1 MAIDA
6 SIPLGGMGQ
15 QRPMNPLQSMSEM
28 MALRGNMLQQGA
40 LQAQMGANVAQSEAI
55 RNATDPTSG
64 KTDWGRAQSLLAQDP
79 RGAYNAPQFAKNV
92 QEMQHGQVKFDA
104 DKLDLA
110 LKQQSSLRQQLG
122 GLMGDPR
129 FGKADMSTSIADL
142 VLKGIETGTIPQE
155 LAMRELQNLPSDPGQ
170 QAQFVRNHWLASLKG
185 EVQLQALKPDVQ
197 TIDTGGAINIVPIDP
212 MTGAPKGATSFQ
224 KSLTPGEA
232 AQRVQTFQDGQPGTV
247 SMGSLAGGGQGGAGG
262 LGDGSYAGG
271 GGGSAPG
278 GFLPTGPA
286 LGQEAAASTLGT
298 EMGKAVANL
307 SAQAEAAP
315 QRVYMLQELQRTAKD
330 FTPGATADWALQAKN
345 LAMSIAPDVAAKIG
359 IDPTKIASQQE
370 FNKYATQLAI
380 AQAGTLGAGTDSKL
394 ATALSGNPNQKMNG
408 LSVDHLTRAMIGMER
423 ATQAKNAAWQQA
435 GLGPDKFGQWSAQW
449 NRAVDPRVF
458 VVDQMDRAAAQKMIG
473 SLSPKDRDAF
483 AASYRAAVGAGI
495 LPHPGGQ

>member
-1 MAIDA
+1 MPIDA
-6 SIPLGGMGQ
+6 SIPLGGTAQ
-15 QRPMNPLQSMSEM
+15 QQPINPLQAMSQM
-28 MALRGNMLQQGA
+28 IAARGNMLQQGA

-64 KTDWGRAQSLLAQDP
+64 RTDWARAQSLLAQDP
-79 RGAYNAPQFAKNV
+79 RGAYNAPQFAKSV

-104 DKLDLA
+104 DKFDLA
-110 LKQQSSLRQQLG
+110 VKQVSSLRQQLG
-122 GLMGDPR
+122 GLMADPR
-129 FGKADMSTSIADL
+129 FGKGDMTAAIGDL
-142 VLKGIETGTIPQE
+142 VLKGIDNGTIPPE
-155 LAMRELQNLPSDPGQ
+155 MAARELDSIPRDPAQ
-170 QAQFVRNHWLASLKG
+170 QAQFIRNHWMASLKG

-247 SMGSLAGGGQGGAGG
+247 AMGSLVGGGAGG
-262 LGDGSYAGG
+262 FGDGSYAGG
-271 GGGSAPG
+271 AGGGGAPG

-330 FTPGATADWALQAKN
+330 FTPGATADWSLQAKN
-345 LAMSIAPDVAAKIG
+345 LASSIAPDVAAKIG
-359 IDPTKIASQQE
+359 IDPAKIASQQE

-458 VVDQMDRAAAQKMIG
+458 VVDQMDRAAAQKMIK

-495 LPHPGGQ
+495 LPHPEAQ